1 MNEWTIRFP
10 INPAAYVE
18 EELLVKL
25 FHLHRKHQDKIGRY
39 MIYNFFYYN
48 RPRGLAKVDA
58 WWYNTIQNADEF
70 VKFRSKIEKDLD
82 LIRNP
87 YRYDYGHY
95 FTKEKYYAGKNN

>member
-1 MNEWTIRFP
+1 
-10 INPAAYVE
+10 
-18 EELLVKL
+18 
-25 FHLHRKHQDKIGRY
+25 
-39 MIYNFFYYN
+39 MIYNFFRYN

-82 LIRNP
+82 LIRSP

-95 FTKEKYYAGKNN
+95 FTKEKYYADKNN

>member
-1 MNEWTIRFP
+1 MYKWTVKFP
-10 INPAAYVE
+10 INPTAYVE

-25 FHLHRKHQDKIGRY
+25 FHLYRKHQDEIDRY
-39 MIYNFFYYN
+39 MIYNFFCYN

-58 WWYNTIQNADEF
+58 WWYNTIREADEF
-70 VKFRSKIEKDLD
+70 VKFRSNIEKDLD

-95 FTKEKYYAGKNN
+95 FVKEK